1 MATLNVLLYS
11 TLDTQRYVYKDTDGV
26 LVADID
32 STFRN
37 KCSVRSL
44 RNHGAL
50 VEVGSE
56 TREALQ
62 DLENKYDI
70 ATHFHIRKLKA
81 FISKLSDGQYFYY
94 FDEEQTTV
102 VERKTA
108 ICCINAMKTG
118 LPWTERLHNIA
129 FEYYSMMDIHFTY
142 LSYGY
147 DGISQC
153 IGEDDKPKRV
163 CRFCGKKM
171 PDVTFDKDAH
181 AIQDALGNKLLFCYE
196 ECDTCNHDLALT
208 EDNFRYLMDFRRA
221 IYNVP
226 RKGSTKTPTIVGKT
240 FIIKADAKG
249 QPELYLMEESLPNPN
264 ERQHPLIL
272 HLELKSPINNE
283 RMYKALCKMVMDMMP
298 GTELHH
304 FKNTIE
310 WITAKGEWIPDALP
324 SALFTILPLDKINP
338 QPILDIFINNRNN
351 KLDAPYC
358 TAIVWLYD
366 IAYMF
371 VVPFVDV
378 DCGRYKYDRNLESH
392 WNRMRDLIGIQ
403 EWQFQDTSEYHL
415 STPWVEWPIDLSEPN
430 IYVLPKNDPIF
441 EKSLEVKPPRS
452 HVDMLEFNPAV
463 VSLCQINSA
472 QFTSYYKD
480 ALTDADLSD
489 VTQQI
494 KGPIFLLS
502 PKDHKLT
509 VSISVTVNDTT
520 NQIKFFSFSY
530 EMDFHIK
537 EFDNYINVEYNENG
551 EVESFAF
558 HYEVSK
564 YLLLNSFS
572 IAEEELSKQRKG
584 SQFENCSI
592 NKMGDIERIINH
604 IHYYVPC
611 LDGIR
616 YLVICDT
623 EIHGVAYCD

>member
-50 VEVGSE
+50 VEVCSE

-62 DLENKYDI
+62 ELENKYDI

-94 FDEEQTTV
+94 LDEEQTTV

-108 ICCINAMKTG
+108 ICCINAMKAG
-118 LPWTERLHNIA
+118 LPWAESLHNLA
-129 FEYYSMMDIHFTY
+129 FRYYSMMDIRFTY

-147 DGISQC
+147 DGIYQC
-153 IGEDDKPKRV
+153 IGEEDKSKRV

-240 FIIKADAKG
+240 FVIKAGAAGK
-249 QPELYLMEESLPNPN
+249 PELYLMEESLPNPN
-264 ERQHPLIL
+264 ERHHPLIL

-283 RMYKALCKMVMDMMP
+283 RMYKALCKMVIDMLP
-298 GTELHH
+298 GAELHH
-304 FKNTIE
+304 FKNTVE

-324 SALFTILPLDKINP
+324 SAMFTILPLDKINP
-338 QPILDIFINNRNN
+338 QPILDIFINNRND

-415 STPWVEWPIDLSEPN
+415 STPWVEWPIDLNEPN
-430 IYVLPKNDPIF
+430 IRVLPKSDPIF
-441 EKSLEVKPPRS
+441 EKSLEVRASPTE
-452 HVDMLEFNPAV
+452 VDMPAFKPEV
-463 VSLCQINSA
+463 LSLCQINTA
-472 QFTSYYKD
+472 KFTAYYTD
-480 ALTDADLSD
+480 LLTDADLSD
-489 VTQQI
+489 VTQRI
-494 KGPIFLLS
+494 KGPIFLLI
-502 PKDHKLT
+502 PKDHKVK
-509 VSISVTVNDTT
+509 VSIRVDVYDTT

-530 EMDFHIK
+530 EIDFHIK
-537 EFDNYINVEYNENG
+537 GFDDYINIKYSENG

-558 HYEVSK
+558 HYELSK
-564 YLLLNSFS
+564 CLLLSSFS
-572 IAEEELSKQRKG
+572 IAEEELSKQRNG
-584 SQFENCSI
+584 SQFEKCSI

-604 IHYYVPC
+604 IYYYVPHNE
-611 LDGIR
+611 GKA
-616 YLVICDT
+616 YLVVCDR
-623 EIHGVAYCD
+623 EIHGVAYSD

>member
-50 VEVGSE
+50 VEVCSE

-62 DLENKYDI
+62 ELENKYDI

-108 ICCINAMKTG
+108 ICCINAMKAG
-118 LPWTERLHNIA
+118 LPWAESLHNLA
-129 FEYYSMMDIHFTY
+129 FRYYSMMDIRFTY

-147 DGISQC
+147 DGIYQC
-153 IGEDDKPKRV
+153 IGEEDKSKRV
-163 CRFCGKKM
+163 CRFCGKQI

-196 ECDTCNHDLALT
+196 ECDSCNHDLALT
-208 EDNFRYLMDFRRA
+208 EDNFRYFMDFRRA
-221 IYNVP
+221 IYNIP
-226 RKGSTKTPTIVGKT
+226 RKDSTKTPTIVGKT
-240 FIIKADAKG
+240 FVIKADAAGK
-249 QPELYLMEESLPNPN
+249 PELYLMEESLPNPN
-264 ERQHPLIL
+264 ERHHPLIL

-283 RMYKALCKMVMDMMP
+283 RMYKALCKMVIDMLP
-298 GTELHH
+298 GAELHH
-304 FKNTIE
+304 FKNTVE

-324 SALFTILPLDKINP
+324 SAMYTILPLDKINP

-415 STPWVEWPIDLSEPN
+415 STPWVEWPIDLNEPN
-430 IYVLPKNDPIF
+430 IHVLPKCDPIF
-441 EKSLEVKPPRS
+441 EKSLEVKTTRS
-452 HVDMLEFNPAV
+452 QVDMPDLKPDV
-463 VSLCQINSA
+463 VSLCQISSA
-472 QFTSYYKD
+472 EFISYYPD
-480 ALTDADLSD
+480 VLTDADLSD
-489 VTQQI
+489 VTQRI
-494 KGPIFLLS
+494 TGPIFLLI
-502 PKDHKLT
+502 PKDHKVK
-509 VSISVTVNDTT
+509 VSIGVDVYDTT

-530 EMDFHIK
+530 DIDFNIK
-537 EFDNYINVEYNENG
+537 GFDDYINIEYSENG

-558 HYEVSK
+558 HYELSK

-584 SQFENCSI
+584 SQFEKCSI

-604 IHYYVPC
+604 IYYYVPHNE
-611 LDGIR
+611 GKV
-616 YLVICDT
+616 YLVVCDR
-623 EIHGVAYCD
+623 EIHGVAYSD

>member
-50 VEVGSE
+50 VEVCSE

-62 DLENKYDI
+62 ELENKYDI
-70 ATHFHIRKLKA
+70 TTHFHIRKLKA
-81 FISKLSDGQYFYY
+81 FISNLSDGQYFYY
-94 FDEEQTTV
+94 FDEQRTSV

-108 ICCINAMKTG
+108 IYCINAMKAG
-118 LPWTERLHNIA
+118 LHWAESLHNRA
-129 FEYYSMMDIHFTY
+129 FRYYSMMDIRFTY

-147 DGISQC
+147 DGIYQR
-153 IGEDDKPKRV
+153 IGEEDKSKRV
-163 CRFCGKKM
+163 CRFCGKQI

-208 EDNFRYLMDFRRA
+208 EDNFRCLMDFRRA
-221 IYNVP
+221 IYNIP
-226 RKGSTKTPTIVGKT
+226 RKESTKTPTIIGKT
-240 FIIKADAKG
+240 FVIKADAAGK
-249 QPELYLMEESLPNPN
+249 PELYLMEESLPNPN
-264 ERQHPLIL
+264 ERHHPLIL

-283 RMYKALCKMVMDMMP
+283 RMYKALCKMVIDMLP
-298 GTELHH
+298 GAELHH
-304 FKNTIE
+304 FKNTVE

-324 SALFTILPLDKINP
+324 SAMFTILPLDKINP

-415 STPWVEWPIDLSEPN
+415 STPWVEWPIDLNEPN
-430 IYVLPKNDPIF
+430 IHVLPKCDPIF
-441 EKSLEVKPPRS
+441 EKSLEVKPTRS
-452 HVDMLEFNPAV
+452 QVDMPDLKPDV
-463 VSLCQINSA
+463 VYLCQISSA
-472 QFTSYYKD
+472 EFISYYPD
-480 ALTDADLSD
+480 VLTDADLSD
-489 VTQQI
+489 VTQRI
-494 KGPIFLLS
+494 TGPIFLLI
-502 PKDHKLT
+502 PKDHKVK
-509 VSISVTVNDTT
+509 VSIGVDVYDTT

-530 EMDFHIK
+530 DIDFNIK
-537 EFDNYINVEYNENG
+537 GFDDYINIEYSENG

-558 HYEVSK
+558 HYELSK

-584 SQFENCSI
+584 SQFEKCSI

-604 IHYYVPC
+604 IYYYVPHSE
-611 LDGIR
+611 GKA
-616 YLVICDT
+616 YLVVCDR
-623 EIHGVAYCD
+623 EIHGIAYSD

>member
-1 MATLNVLLYS
+1 MPTLKVLLYS

-26 LVADID
+26 LTVDID
-32 STFRN
+32 STLRN
-37 KCSVRSL
+37 KCKVRSL
-44 RNHGAL
+44 RNYGAL
-50 VEVGSE
+50 IEVCPE

-62 DLENKYDI
+62 ELENKYDI
-70 ATHFHIRKLKA
+70 TTHFHIRKLKA
-81 FISKLSDGQYFYY
+81 FISKLPDGQYFYY
-94 FDEEQTTV
+94 FDEQRTSV

-108 ICCINAMKTG
+108 IYCINAMKAG
-118 LPWTERLHNIA
+118 LHWAECLHNIA

-153 IGEDDKPKRV
+153 IGEDDKSKRV
-163 CRFCGKKM
+163 CRFCGQQM
-171 PDVTFDKDAH
+171 PEVTFDKEAH

-208 EDNFRYLMDFRRA
+208 EDNFRCLMDFRRA
-221 IYNVP
+221 IYNIP
-226 RKGSTKTPTIVGKT
+226 RKESTKTPTIIGKT
-240 FIIKADAKG
+240 FVIKADAAGK
-249 QPELYLMEESLPNPN
+249 PELYLMEESLPNPN
-264 ERQHPLIL
+264 ERHHPLIL

-283 RMYKALCKMVMDMMP
+283 RMYKALCKMVIDMLP
-298 GTELHH
+298 GAELHH
-304 FKNTIE
+304 FKNTVE

-324 SALFTILPLDKINP
+324 SAMYTILPLDKINP
-338 QPILDIFINNRNN
+338 QPILDIFINDRNN

-415 STPWVEWPIDLSEPN
+415 STPWVEWPIDLNEPN
-430 IYVLPKNDPIF
+430 IHVLPKCDPIF
-441 EKSLEVKPPRS
+441 EKSLEVKTTRS
-452 HVDMLEFNPAV
+452 QVDMPDLKPDV
-463 VSLCQINSA
+463 VSLCQISSA
-472 QFTSYYKD
+472 EFISYYPD
-480 ALTDADLSD
+480 VLTDADLSD
-489 VTQQI
+489 VTQRI
-494 KGPIFLLS
+494 TGPIFLLI
-502 PKDHKLT
+502 PKDHKVK
-509 VSISVTVNDTT
+509 VSIGVDVYDTT

-530 EMDFHIK
+530 DIDFNIK
-537 EFDNYINVEYNENG
+537 GFDDYINIEYSENG

-558 HYEVSK
+558 HYELSK

-584 SQFENCSI
+584 SQFEKCSI

-604 IHYYVPC
+604 IYYFVPHNE
-611 LDGIR
+611 GNV
-616 YLVICDT
+616 YLVVCDR
-623 EIHGVAYCD
+623 EIHGVAYSD

>member
-1 MATLNVLLYS
+1 MPTLKVLLYS

-26 LVADID
+26 LTVDID
-32 STFRN
+32 STLRN
-37 KCSVRSL
+37 KCKVRSL
-44 RNHGAL
+44 RNYGAL
-50 VEVGSE
+50 IEVCPE

-62 DLENKYDI
+62 ELENKYDI
-70 ATHFHIRKLKA
+70 TTHFHIRKLKA
-81 FISKLSDGQYFYY
+81 FISKLPDGQYFYY
-94 FDEEQTTV
+94 FDEQRTSV

-108 ICCINAMKTG
+108 IYCINAMKAG
-118 LPWTERLHNIA
+118 LHWAECLHNIA

-153 IGEDDKPKRV
+153 IGEDDKSKRV
-163 CRFCGKKM
+163 CRFCGQQM
-171 PDVTFDKDAH
+171 PDVTFDKEAH

-221 IYNVP
+221 IYNIP
-226 RKGSTKTPTIVGKT
+226 RKASTKTPTIVGKT

-249 QPELYLMEESLPNPN
+249 KPDLYLMEESLPNPN
-264 ERQHPLIL
+264 ERHHPLIL

-283 RMYKALCKMVMDMMP
+283 RMYKALCKMVIDMLP

-310 WITAKGEWIPDALP
+310 WITTKGEWIPDALP
-324 SALFTILPLDKINP
+324 SALFTILPLDKINS
-338 QPILDIFINNRNN
+338 QPILDIFINNRIEQS
-351 KLDAPYC
+351 DAPYC

-371 VVPFVDV
+371 VVPFVDI

-392 WNRMRDLIGIQ
+392 WKRMSNLIGIQ

-415 STPWVEWPIDLSEPN
+415 STPWVEWPIDLNEPN
-430 IYVLPKNDPIF
+430 IHVLPKCDPIF
-441 EKSLEVKPPRS
+441 EKSLEVKPTRS
-452 HVDMLEFNPAV
+452 QVDMPDLKPDV
-463 VSLCQINSA
+463 VSLCQISSA
-472 QFTSYYKD
+472 EFISYYPD
-480 ALTDADLSD
+480 VLTDADLSD
-489 VTQQI
+489 ATQRI
-494 KGPIFLLS
+494 TGPIFLLI
-502 PKDHKLT
+502 PKDHKVK
-509 VSISVTVNDTT
+509 VSIGVEVYDTT

-530 EMDFHIK
+530 DIDFNIK
-537 EFDNYINVEYNENG
+537 GFDDYINIEYSENG

-558 HYEVSK
+558 HYELSK
-564 YLLLNSFS
+564 YLLSNSFS

-584 SQFENCSI
+584 SQFEKCSI

-604 IHYYVPC
+604 IYYYVPHNE
-611 LDGIR
+611 GKA
-616 YLVICDT
+616 YLVVCDR
-623 EIHGVAYCD
+623 EIHGVAYSD